1 MIFGIVQKV
10 VLVITGRK
18 DEKVLNSKIFE
29 IRDRGTLL
37 PVMATLVSNTSGEN
51 YMENNLMLRAGY
63 GNSGMVILT
72 ILESGESRNDPFKW
86 NDGCRTIKEAHWYIN
101 NNFYKLN
108 SGDVIDVEYI
118 LGESDTQ
125 KVSEVN

>member
-1 MIFGIVQKV
+1 MK
-10 VLVITGRK
+10 
-18 DEKVLNSKIFE
+18 SKIFE
-29 IRDRGTLL
+29 IRDRGTLI
-37 PVMATLVSNTSGEN
+37 PVMATLVSSTSGEN

-72 ILESGESRNDPFKW
+72 ILESGESRNDSFKW
-86 NDGCRTIKEAHWYIN
+86 DDGYRTLKEAHWYIS

-118 LGESDTQ
+118 LGETTIK